1 MMSLHPRD
9 FQTRIVNRGIELSF
23 SLIFCYLFFCFYSYF
38 TKAAFPLHDID
49 SAGMVQLLQNV
60 AKGNGL
66 VSSIFSS
73 IYDLLPLL
81 PTNVADFENSTFSSV
96 HSETSFFQ
104 WHAYLIAYPVV
115 VPIIMGAEA
124 TTVAISAVV
133 ASMTF
138 SIVAPAYWVARKS
151 DNALLGILFLI
162 CAFNWV
168 PWNNALFGQLY
179 FDRLFLGTQTL
190 LIFTSFTLLIN
201 PNSHRAIS
209 GLMWLSAIAGC
220 LISERTS
227 LMVGCYFIG
236 LIILYWGPLVK
247 NRAQLFQFGVLAVI
261 PLMWVL
267 FYTNLYYDSPY
278 AATTSLTAIFR
289 NVTNFFD
296 PSSKYFTDSVMLFLT
311 VLPFSILSMFN
322 LRFGLLCVLTVI
334 PNFLVSVGGA
344 EKIGFTTH
352 YHMMYVPFLI
362 AGGAIGLV
370 SINKW
375 ITRSGRSKSKNSIVI
390 MALLLV
396 FVWNLLLSNKSWSGG
411 QAFEAANPFV
421 PVSTQTKNLD
431 EIAATLKD
439 LDAAGALKISA
450 HSSAMPALVNLKN
463 TVFFAFPVGIYDVD
477 YLLVQYI
484 AKESDYKPVVDN
496 YLPNALEGK
505 TQFIEKII
513 GKDFDLLQ
521 TQSSKPK
528 HYQYRLYQR
537 R

>member
-1 MMSLHPRD
+1 MSLLPSD
-9 FQTRIVNRGIELSF
+9 FQTRIINRGIELSF
-23 SLIFCYLFFCFYSYF
+23 SLIFCYLFFCFYFYF
-38 TKAAFPLHDID
+38 TKAAFPWHDID

-81 PTNVADFENSTFSSV
+81 PTNVADFEKSMFSSA

-104 WHAYLIAYPVV
+104 WHAYLIAYPLAVF
-115 VPIIMGAEA
+115 IIMGADA
-124 TTVAISAVV
+124 TIVAISAVI

-138 SIVAPAYWVARKS
+138 CAVAPAYWVAKKN
-151 DNALLGILFLI
+151 DNTLLGILFLI

-190 LIFTSFTLLIN
+190 LILTSFTLLMN

-227 LMVGCYFIG
+227 LMVGCYFTG
-236 LIILYWGPLVK
+236 LIIIYWRPLVK
-247 NRAQLFQFGVLAVI
+247 NRVQLFQFGMLAVI
-261 PLMWVL
+261 PLIWVL
-267 FYTNLYYDSPY
+267 SYTNLYHDSPY
-278 AATTSLTAIFR
+278 AATTSLTVIFH
-289 NVTNFFD
+289 NITNFLD
-296 PSSKYFTDSVMLFLT
+296 PSSKYFTDSITLFLT
-311 VLPFSILSMFN
+311 VLPFCFLAMFN
-322 LRFGLLCVLTVI
+322 LRFGLICILTVI
-334 PNFLVSVGGA
+334 PNFLISVGGA
-344 EKIGFTTH
+344 EKIAFTTH

-362 AGGAIGLV
+362 AGAAIGLS

-375 ITRSGRSKSKNSIVI
+375 IKRDGRSKSKKSIVV
-390 MALLLV
+390 MVLL
-396 FVWNLLLSNKSWSGG
+396 FVGAWNLFLSNKSWSGG
-411 QAFEAANPFV
+411 QVFEAANPFAT
-421 PVSTQTKNLD
+421 VSTQTKNLD
-431 EIAATLKD
+431 EIAVTLKD
-439 LDAAGALKISA
+439 LDAAGALNISA
-450 HSSAMPALVNLKN
+450 HSSAMPALVNLEN

-484 AKESDYKPVVDN
+484 AKGSDYRLVIDN
-496 YLPNALEGK
+496 YQPNALEGK

-513 GKDFDLLQ
+513 EKDFDLLQ